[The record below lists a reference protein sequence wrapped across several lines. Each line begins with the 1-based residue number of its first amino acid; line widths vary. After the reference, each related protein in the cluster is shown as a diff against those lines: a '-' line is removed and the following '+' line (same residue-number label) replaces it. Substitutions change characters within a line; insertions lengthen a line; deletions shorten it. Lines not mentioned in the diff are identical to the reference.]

1 MLMLNECS
9 CPSFIPPRSCSHS
22 NSNEVIGDVCISNLN
37 PFSNECFLRIF
48 SYHTISFPPSL
59 VLIYF
64 LILLLSR
71 SLSLPISLP
80 SYVTLY
86 QLPILLPMSLFES
99 LSVSS
104 KCELKNVKC
113 VLGWNQRECCLQPPN
128 SWPKTLFTC
137 YASLFLLNEFILC
150 IFYFVVQNVE
160 NKKKNIYCMRKQ

>member
-1 MLMLNECS
+1 MMKYDNDYQGLMMLMLNECS
-9 CPSFIPPRSCSHS
+9 CPSFISPRSCSHS

-48 SYHTISFPPSL
+48 SYHSISFPPSL
-59 VLIYF
+59 ILF
-64 LILLLSR
+64 LFLSR
-71 SLSLPISLP
+71 SLHQSP
-80 SYVTLY
+80 TL
-86 QLPILLPMSLFES
+86 LAMSLFES

-113 VLGWNQRECCLQPPN
+113 FFGWNQRECCLQPSN

-150 IFYFVVQNVE
+150 FFLFRCP
-160 NKKKNIYCMRKQ
+160 KCWK